1 MWRMQYST
9 WFGFVMLLGIILMAI
24 SCTTAKPSEVFE
36 NTDAKGDAI
45 KRASFFVG
53 SRYGRS
59 YYGGRPQQNVNVA
72 PRNDRF
78 FFGSRYGKRSDEYMQ
93 DIVDPQPSKE
103 LTSTY
108 LVSCVYT
115 GVKDFYRCSKL
126 NENINTDA
134 DTIHSNNE

>member
-1 MWRMQYST
+1 
-9 WFGFVMLLGIILMAI
+9 MLMGIVLMTI
-24 SCTTAKPSEVFE
+24 SCTTAKSSEVFD
-36 NTDAKGDAI
+36 NTDSKGDAI
-45 KRASFFVG
+45 KRPSFFVG

-59 YYGGRPQQNVNVA
+59 YYVGGRPQQNLNVA

-78 FFGSRYGKRSDEYMQ
+78 FFGSRYGKRSGEYMQ
-93 DIVDPQPSKE
+93 DNVDPQPSKDI
-103 LTSTY
+103 TSTY

-126 NENINTDA
+126 NENINTDV

>member
-1 MWRMQYST
+1 M
-9 WFGFVMLLGIILMAI
+9 
-24 SCTTAKPSEVFE
+24 
-36 NTDAKGDAI
+36 
-45 KRASFFVG
+45 G

-59 YYGGRPQQNVNVA
+59 YYGGGRPQQNLNVA

-103 LTSTY
+103 MTSAY

-126 NENINTDA
+126 
-134 DTIHSNNE
+134 